1 MRNYKESERKANFFR
16 ISDITIMVDKI
27 PENAEVTAGLGL
39 SDYNW
44 KWSE

>member
-16 ISDITIMVDKI
+16 ISDIAIMVDKI
-27 PENAEVTAGLGL
+27 PENAELTAV